1 MKAITTTTTLWE
13 ILNKSKIVVP
23 TFQRDYAQGR
33 AGKEDL
39 RKKFLKEI
47 RKSLD
52 DNSELLLDFVYGTKK
67 DDIIYPL
74 DGQQRLTTLWVLM
87 WYATFIQLTNIKSS
101 ESKEKELGELENRK
115 VVLQKFTYE
124 TRTSSKDFI
133 EWLCGE
139 FLTSPK
145 EYKKQKSNNTD
156 LSLSDFI
163 QRQTGFYSG
172 WKQDPTIQSVLRM
185 LSGTQ
190 VVNKKTKKIE
200 TPHKD
205 GIEQIFKGIKIENFD
220 KLFEFSN
227 KCPIKFYHLNLLGFK
242 QPDNLY
248 VKMNA
253 RGEQLTSFENFKAD
267 LIGECRKNNDLK
279 KYVEY
284 NKYNNESYILT
295 KWDKDWTQI
304 FWEHR
309 EKKDSIDD
317 LFFAFI
323 KRFLLNRYV
332 EKNVSTLQ
340 LQPIEVLDKEYS
352 LKLDDDYDTILFDL
366 PEGVNLSSVCCKLN
380 KSEEG
385 KGNLNLELKKLT
397 SGTYSIKISEKGK
410 SFQKGVYTIIFH
422 WDPVDLLSSSRS
434 KNLKIK
440 PKKKNGEEDPIVQLL
455 YTNEQKEYTSYELYQ
470 TLIDQDCIDD
480 LKDVLD
486 CSLSEIKKVV
496 KDIPLLRD
504 ENYSF
509 IPQYAKDKNG
519 TVLDL
524 VKSASFAERIMMY
537 GICRYLL
544 IIKPTQQG
552 QKISVKTDGFQHWLR
567 VLANLVYYNEIPN
580 YAAYESRLKFIKG
593 VIDKLGDN
601 IRDIYSNEAISIL
614 NEIAGNKEDN
624 DSIQLKEEIKK
635 INLINTKNIEQI
647 IKNLESLWIFSGRI
661 DCLLPSEE
669 DIEGQTIQLHDGLC
683 ELLKGIIGNKRTYIK
698 DDERLLSL
706 FRATL
711 AKADKTPDELV
722 FNDDHNNLR
731 KLLNEDDKLKKPFLE
746 VVKSVNDAVPRNGIL
761 DQIIETK
768 LLEIIAV
775 YKYNKDDWKYA
786 LVKDKNLWQ
795 YATQGKCV
803 KNGEEYF
810 WYRGTY
816 KNKADIPL
824 KAYSKFIC
832 DNGIPTSITYIE
844 KDGYWQLAYD
854 NNQLTMEFGKEDNQN

>member
-124 TRTSSKDFI
+124 TRTSSREFI
-133 EWLCGE
+133 YWLCNG
-139 FLTSPK
+139 FLTSILSK
-145 EYKKQKSNNTD
+145 EYKEQKDKNSE

-205 GIEQIFKGIKIENFD
+205 GIEQIFKEFDAVNFD
-220 KLFEFSN
+220 RLFCNE
-227 KCPIKFYHLNLLGFK
+227 CPIKFYHLNLLGYK

-295 KWDKDWTQI
+295 KWDKDWNQI

-552 QKISVKTDGFQHWLR
+552 QKTSVKTDGFQHWLR

-580 YAAYESRLKFIKG
+580 YAAYESRLKFVKRI
-593 VIDKLGDN
+593 IDG
-601 IRDIYSNEAISIL
+601 L
-614 NEIAGNKEDN
+614 NENISNVYDSEAVERLKNIAPDKTDN
-624 DSIQLKEEIKK
+624 DSIQLNEEVRK
-635 INLINTKNIEQI
+635 IELINKDLRNEEI
-647 IKNLESLWIFSGRI
+647 IKNMESLWIFSGHI
-661 DCLLPSEE
+661 NCLL
-669 DIEGQTIQLHDGLC
+669 DQIEQIEQLYNLLC
-683 ELLKGIIGNKRTYIK
+683 NIIGAKRTYVRDGDK
-698 DDERLLSL
+698 SLLNL
-706 FRATL
+706 FRAIL
-711 AKADKTPDELV
+711 AKSNIMPNELV

-731 KLLNEDDKLKKPFLE
+731 KLLNGTLEKPFLQVIKE
-746 VVKSVNDAVPRNGIL
+746 ILNEKTLDA
-761 DQIIETK
+761 IIGDYQYQE
-768 LLEIIAV
+768 EE
-775 YKYNKDDWKYA
+775 DWKYA
-786 LVKDKNLWQ
+786 LIKDENLWQ
-795 YATQGKCV
+795 YATQGKYV
-803 KNGEEYF
+803 KNDKEYF

-824 KAYSKFIC
+824 TAYSKFIK
-832 DNGIPTSITYIE
+832 DKGIPKSINYIE
-844 KDGYWQLAYD
+844 KDDYWQLVYEES
-854 NNQLTMEFGKEDNQN
+854 TKEFGKERNQKMINN